1 MQEFVY
7 VIDKHHAHDQWQEHE
22 EPTHDTRADAHPVA
36 LSVQVPHIYII
47 GKRLSQQDGEVVA
60 EEAIDNHQQGAQE
73 AEQPVEGGGDHTP
86 LPLAHN
92 PLYRDASREEELG
105 QEPNGVDE

>member
-1 MQEFVY
+1 M
-7 VIDKHHAHDQWQEHE
+7 HE
-22 EPTHDTRADAHPVA
+22 SDFLLTFASSKGKKTNRIT
-36 LSVQVPHIYII
+36 QTHIYII
-47 GKRLSQQDGEVVA
+47 GKRLSQQDGKVVA

-92 PLYRDASREEELG
+92 PLYRDASREEKLG